1 MGLYPYL
8 LIESIAPVYSIR
20 TICLDELAKKYPE
33 AYNNLEEHYKDKL
46 EFWVEE
52 GKSTGYSTL
61 MCRFVIMVGACIIMM
76 MIMMLLIVGGLMV
89 NLRCDSSKV

>member
-33 AYNNLEEHYKDKL
+33 AYNNLEEHYK
-46 EFWVEE
+46 
-52 GKSTGYSTL
+52 STGYSTL
-61 MCRFVIMVGACIIMM
+61 MSEICNNGWCVYYL
-76 MIMMLLIVGGLMV
+76 LLIVGGLMV